1 MSEITLGSYL
11 KKIRIENK
19 FTIKALSDMINFST
33 TYISSVENDK
43 KNNPSLKFLEA
54 YIYGVAET

>member
-43 KNNPSLKFLEA
+43 KNNPSLK
-54 YIYGVAET
+54 